1 MSGVSSVRLR
11 WRIVIVPHQ
20 IVSFAKRRTIAN
32 IIAAVYIGGHTV
44 SHRDF
49 DGEPALDLPQL
60 VDFWAALYQIG
71 PRWGAI

>member
-1 MSGVSSVRLR
+1 MSNVSSVRLR

-49 DGEPALDLPQL
+49 DGEPALDLQL
-60 VDFWAALYQIG
+60 VDFWAALHQIG